1 MGSCW
6 PLPIHGPAGVRY
18 VEEGEARVLI
28 PAVEEGIESFLRA
41 TLPLSRELGDVSF
54 EAPSGTWAA
63 QVNRITVNL
72 FLYSV
77 SRSPQP
83 PRPMASRTGADGRL
97 EQRAPLPMVQ
107 LSYLVSAWAGST
119 RDEHQLLGD
128 VLTRLIA
135 AQVLPPEHLGTPLSS
150 NVQLTLAVDELNRPR
165 DLWGGLGGS
174 LRASFTLHAT
184 VASDAYPWQTAA
196 PGVSAIEG
204 MAAPVPAAR
213 AVDDGA
219 AGRPAL
225 VTRRD
230 DNGTLRTSVAD
241 GSGADRP
248 GPGAEG

>member
-1 MGSCW
+1 MGPCW
-6 PLPIHGPAGVRY
+6 PLPTHGPAGVRY
-18 VEEGEARVLI
+18 VEEGEAPVLI
-28 PAVEEGIESFLRA
+28 PAVEDGLEAFLRSA
-41 TLPLSRELGDVSF
+41 LPLSRELGDISF
-54 EAPSGTWAA
+54 EPPSGTWAA
-63 QVNRITVNL
+63 QVNRITVNF

-97 EQRAPLPMVQ
+97 EQRHPLPMVQ

-135 AQVLPPEHLGTPLSS
+135 AQVLPAEHLSTPLESS
-150 NVQLTLAVDELNRPR
+150 VQLTLAVDELNRPR
-165 DLWGGLGGS
+165 DLWGGLGGT

-184 VASDAYPWQTAA
+184 VAADAYPWRTAA
-196 PGVSAIEG
+196 PGVSAVEG
-204 MAAPVPAAR
+204 MAAPVPPAPAED
-213 AVDDGA
+213 AS

-230 DNGTLRTSVAD
+230 DDGTLRTTVAD
-241 GSGADRP
+241 GADS
-248 GPGAEG
+248 PGAGG

>member
-1 MGSCW
+1 MGSWW
-6 PLPIHGPAGVRY
+6 PLPIHGPTGVRY

-28 PAVEEGIESFLRA
+28 PAVEEGLESFLRA
-41 TLPLSRELGDVSF
+41 SLPLSRELGDVSF

-135 AQVLPPEHLGTPLSS
+135 AQVLPPEHLGTPLNS

-165 DLWGGLGGS
+165 DLWGGLGGT

-184 VASDAYPWQTAA
+184 VASDAYPWETAA

-204 MAAPVPAAR
+204 MAAPVPPRPAA
-213 AVDDGA
+213 DDTL
-219 AGRPAL
+219 GRPGL

-230 DNGTLRTSVAD
+230 DDGTLRTTVAD
-241 GSGADRP
+241 PGTEHP
-248 GPGAEG
+248 GPGTEG

>member
-6 PLPIHGPAGVRY
+6 PLPSHGSTGVRY
-18 VEEGEARVLI
+18 VEEGL
-28 PAVEEGIESFLRA
+28 ESFLRA
-41 TLPLSRELGDVSF
+41 SLPLSRELGDISF
-54 EAPSGTWAA
+54 EPPSGTWAA

-135 AQVLPPEHLGTPLSS
+135 AQVLPAEHLSTPLNS

-165 DLWGGLGGS
+165 DLWGGLGGT
-174 LRASFTLHAT
+174 LRASFTLLAT
-184 VASDAYPWQTAA
+184 VASDAYAWETAA

-204 MAAPVPAAR
+204 MAAPVPAA
-213 AVDDGA
+213 ASTAA
-219 AGRPAL
+219 AGDRPAL
-225 VTRRD
+225 VTRRGD
-230 DNGTLRTSVAD
+230 DGALRTSVAD
-241 GSGADRP
+241 ADADADRP
-248 GPGAEG
+248 APGAEG